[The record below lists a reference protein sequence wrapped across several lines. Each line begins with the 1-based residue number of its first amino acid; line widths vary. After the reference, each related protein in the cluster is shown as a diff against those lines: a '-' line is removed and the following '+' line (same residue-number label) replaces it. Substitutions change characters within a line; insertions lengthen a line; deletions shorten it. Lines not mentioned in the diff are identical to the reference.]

1 MREMKILPVST
12 SEFISTIS
20 SYRLLSARGIL
31 LDQRKSNREPLRW
44 LEHWRMPEEKLMKF
58 GFFDLDDVTTTFH
71 YLMED
76 ILMSLNLYVE
86 TEGAKSILV

>member
-1 MREMKILPVST
+1 
-12 SEFISTIS
+12 
-20 SYRLLSARGIL
+20 
-31 LDQRKSNREPLRW
+31 
-44 LEHWRMPEEKLMKF
+44 MPEEKLMKF